1 LALYAVT
8 VKQLIRAAA
17 FLAASCS
24 VAGCYWDSHAQVLA
38 HGDDTSATRSMQ
50 SRIFPTGDQPR
61 ALRAVADT
69 VRGMGFT
76 IDTSD
81 AALGVVSGTSEGN
94 PDVHITV
101 TIQPAGAGQTLVRAS
116 GNRFLEAVSEPAAYQ
131 TFFSNLEQTMSLQA
145 TR

>member
-1 LALYAVT
+1 
-8 VKQLIRAAA
+8 
-17 FLAASCS
+17 
-24 VAGCYWDSHAQVLA
+24 
-38 HGDDTSATRSMQ
+38 MQ